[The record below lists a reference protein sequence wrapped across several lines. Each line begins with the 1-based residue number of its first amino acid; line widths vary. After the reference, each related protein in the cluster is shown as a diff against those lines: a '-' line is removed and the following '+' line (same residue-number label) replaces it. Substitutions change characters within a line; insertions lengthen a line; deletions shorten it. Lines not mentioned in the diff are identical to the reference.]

1 MKAMVLAAGVGSRLD
16 PLTATLPKPLVP
28 VVNKPVMEHIVSLL
42 RKHDFTDICANL
54 HYLPQNITEYFGDG
68 SKFGVNL
75 TFEMEA
81 QLSGD
86 AGGVRACRK
95 FLQTGTFIVIM
106 GDLIT
111 DADLGSLV
119 QQHREKKALASI
131 AVKKMDDVTRFGV
144 VVRDKNDFITGF
156 QEKPKQEDALSDL
169 ISTGIY
175 ILEPE
180 VFNFIPETGDYGFGR
195 QLFPSLVERGERVL
209 GLEIE
214 TYWSDVGTIDQYRE
228 SNLHALSGL
237 VKLSM
242 PAKITGSEFFN
253 IVGNSSAYL
262 DQDTV
267 VESNVVLSG
276 NLLLGRNSR
285 IGSGTTITGNV
296 VIGDDCIIDG
306 NCELK
311 DSVIWSGTHVQAGAS
326 INSSVVGSDCVVQQ
340 KSRLNNEAVVTP
352 LKNGL
357 SATAA
362 R

>member
-28 VVNKPVMEHIVSLL
+28 VVNKPVMEHIIALL
-42 RKHDFTDICANL
+42 KKHDFTEICANL
-54 HYLPQNITEYFGDG
+54 HYLPQNIIDYFGDG

-81 QLSGD
+81 RLSGD

-95 FLQTGTFIVIM
+95 FLETGTFIVIM

-119 QQHREKKALASI
+119 RKHKEKNALASI
-131 AVKKMDDVTRFGV
+131 AVKRMDDVSRFGV
-144 VVRDKNDFITGF
+144 VVRDKDDFITGF

-195 QLFPSLVERGERVL
+195 QLFPSLVEKGERVL

-228 SNLHALSGL
+228 SNLHALSGQ
-237 VKLSM
+237 VKLAM
-242 PAKITGSEFFN
+242 PERTDGSQFAH
-253 IVGNSSAYL
+253 VQSSGVAYL
-262 DQDTV
+262 DKNASV
-267 VESNVVLSG
+267 GSNVTLAG
-276 NLLLGRNSR
+276 NLLLGANSK
-285 IGSGTTITGNV
+285 IASGTTISGNV
-296 VIGDDCIIDG
+296 VIGDNCIIDA

-311 DSVIWSGTHVQAGAS
+311 DSVIWAGTHVQSESS
-326 INSSVVGSDCVVQQ
+326 ITDCVVGADCVIKQ
-340 KSRLNNEAVVTP
+340 KSCLRNEAVVTP

-357 SATAA
+357 SASVA

>member
-54 HYLPQNITEYFGDG
+54 HYLPENITNYFGDG
-68 SKFGVNL
+68 AKFGVNL

-81 QLSGD
+81 RLSGD

-95 FLQTGTFIVIM
+95 FLESGTFIVIM

-111 DADLGSLV
+111 DADLSLLV
-119 QQHREKKALASI
+119 QQHKEKKALASI
-131 AVKKMDDVTRFGV
+131 AVKKMDDVSRFGV
-144 VVRDKNDFITGF
+144 VVRDKDNFITGF

-195 QLFPSLVERGERVL
+195 QLFPSLVEKGERVL

-242 PAKITGSEFFN
+242 PPKSAASEFFTPAE
-253 IVGNSSAYL
+253 NSSAYL
-262 DQDTV
+262 DQNSQVD
-267 VESNVVLSG
+267 SNVSLAG
-276 NLLLGRNSR
+276 NILLGRNSK
-285 IGSGTTITGNV
+285 IASGTKISGNV
-296 VIGDDCIIDG
+296 VIGDNCVIDG

-311 DSVIWSGTHVQAGAS
+311 DSVIWSGTHVQSGVS
-326 INSSVVGSDCVVQQ
+326 IINSVVGADCMVKQ
-340 KSRLNNEAVVTP
+340 KSRLENEAVVTP